1 MSERL
6 TWESCPECRRLAAVG
21 WLDGRPVQFD
31 CPNGCRLPQSRITT
45 TFTSWPLTA
54 RRRPPVSVLTWRQA
68 SMTIGMIIGLRR

>member
-21 WLDGRPVQFD
+21 WLDGRPVRFD
-31 CPNGCRLPQSRITT
+31 CPNGCRLTRSRIAT

-54 RRRPPVSVLTWRQA
+54 VLSRAPLDRDGSGAVRR
-68 SMTIGMIIGLRR
+68 